1 MLKNVFTRQTNKI
14 HRLIV
19 YALELLSFFFCF
31 SIGDVR
37 IISHYEAAVFTARR
51 NEMCEIV
58 EVTFHYLVDRPQVH
72 SEVSGLPFMVSLF
85 VCSFVCLTANTFN
98 G

>member
-1 MLKNVFTRQTNKI
+1 MLVSEFFINFNHFSIINNAIICLFYFTF
-14 HRLIV
+14 
-19 YALELLSFFFCF
+19 S

-37 IISHYEAAVFTARR
+37 IILHYAAAVFTARR

-72 SEVSGLPFMVSLF
+72 SEVSGLPFMVRPVFICKLDWW
-85 VCSFVCLTANTFN
+85 
-98 G
+98 